1 MTRPHG
7 ETASVESELAKRILV
22 LCASHVLPRSPHDP
36 WPLRVEESECSRGLL
51 PGKAGRLFR
60 VQNSALFRT
69 LAAEM
74 QARAARLCPTHAVW
88 QDAEMFS
95 QNMSNCQELFR
106 VWKDE
111 ALEGHMLKLELVSE
125 AKKVGQFRQLVREQL
140 KKRRCLSEFGSHK
153 EPGQLLWLFLQGG
166 NERPTVKINC
176 ILPAETPN

>member
-1 MTRPHG
+1 
-7 ETASVESELAKRILV
+7 
-22 LCASHVLPRSPHDP
+22 
-36 WPLRVEESECSRGLL
+36 
-51 PGKAGRLFR
+51 
-60 VQNSALFRT
+60 
-69 LAAEM
+69 
-74 QARAARLCPTHAVW
+74 
-88 QDAEMFS
+88 MFS

-140 KKRRCLSEFGSHK
+140 KKRRCLGELGSHK